1 MDSQMP
7 RSFSSSNIPQESML
21 DPAVNKLIDS
31 NGPRHG
37 GSGESRDTSRRII
50 RKLRGERYC
59 NPSNEW
65 LGKLIQEKLFTLD
78 SLETAAWYAET
89 ARKLSPLNGEL
100 ALLGCNDR
108 YFLLTVLLGRQDAQ
122 HPWLFD
128 RCREVERDP
137 DGYIDLWA
145 RFHYKS
151 TIITFAGAIQEVMCD
166 PEITIAIFSVI
177 KPIAEAFLIQ
187 IKEEFERNE
196 KLKQVYPDVLHAFP
210 RQNSSDGR
218 PAKWSIARGI
228 TVKRKSNPK
237 EATIEAHGL
246 IDGQPTSRHFRL
258 HIYDDVV
265 TQDYLS
271 DDQIKKTTERWEL
284 ADNLGS
290 HLGVRK
296 WMAGTRYHFAD
307 TYGVVIDRR
316 SMKPRIHPATDDG
329 TLTGKPV
336 FLPQERWDQ
345 LKNDQRS
352 TVSAQMLLNPI
363 AGDDA
368 TFSSLWLTPYEVI
381 PAVMN
386 VYVLVDPSMGATER
400 SDRTAI
406 AVIGIDQGSN
416 KYLLDGVCHRMKLS
430 ERWDYIKQFKHKWE
444 SHPGVKGV
452 KIGYERYG
460 MQVDLEVMQD
470 MMTQEKIWFP
480 IEELK
485 TKQRGQH
492 AKTDRIRR
500 LEPDIRERRFLLPCV
515 VYNENFGAPGHRVCY
530 WSIWTEK
537 EKQALTEKIRA
548 AEERGNDDLAAC
560 LEPALAYNIGQ
571 ITFRPMDG
579 LTRRQRDCE
588 KTGQNYRI
596 VKALQRRDEQG
607 KIYDLTRVFFDEALR
622 HPFAPHDD
630 LIDALSRIYDIDPLA
645 PDVYEAQSTES
656 LDDDYDDIGEYGL
669 P

>member
-1 MDSQMP
+1 ME
-7 RSFSSSNIPQESML
+7 R
-21 DPAVNKLIDS
+21 PADN
-31 NGPRHG
+31 P
-37 GSGESRDTSRRII
+37 EPRDTSRRII

-65 LGKLIQEKLFTLD
+65 LAKFIQEELFTLD
-78 SLETAAWYAET
+78 YPETAAWYAET

-128 RCREVERDP
+128 RCREVELDP

-166 PEITIAIFSVI
+166 PEITIAIFSVT

-196 KLKQVYPDVLHAFP
+196 KLRQIYPDVIHAFP
-210 RQNSSDGR
+210 RQNSDEDR
-218 PAKWSIARGI
+218 PAKWSIERGI
-228 TVKRKSNPK
+228 AVKRKSNPK

-265 TQDYLS
+265 TQDHLS
-271 DDQIKKTTERWEL
+271 NGQIRKTTERWEL

-296 WMAGTRYHFAD
+296 WFAATRYHLAD
-307 TYGVVIDRR
+307 TCGVVIERK
-316 SMKPRIHPATDDG
+316 SMKPRIYPATDDG

-336 FLPQERWDQ
+336 FLGQERWNQ

-352 TVSAQMLLNPI
+352 TVSAQLLLNPI
-363 AGDDA
+363 ACDEA

-430 ERWDYIKQFKHKWE
+430 ERWGYIKQFKHKWG

-470 MMTQEKIWFP
+470 LMMQEKNWFP

-492 AKTDRIRR
+492 AKADRIRR
-500 LEPDIRERRFLLPCV
+500 LEPDIRERRFLFPCV
-515 VYNENFGAPGHRVCY
+515 AYNEDFGPPGYRVCY

-537 EKQALTEKIRA
+537 EKQALTEKIKV
-548 AEERGNDDLAAC
+548 AEEDGDDVLVQS
-560 LEPALAYNIGQ
+560 LEPELAYNVGQ
-571 ITFRPMDG
+571 IIYRPMDG

-588 KTGQNYRI
+588 RTGQNYRI

-622 HPFAPHDD
+622 HPFGRHDD
-630 LIDALSRIYDIDPLA
+630 LIDAASRIYDIDPLA
-645 PDVYEAQSTES
+645 PDVYEAQSTEA
-656 LDDDYDDIGEYGL
+656 LDDDYSDIG
-669 P
+669 